1 MKKMISFLTMVAIAT
16 MSFAQSATELA
27 KQQREQNAE
36 YMKLLNIKPSK
47 SAKKQAKIYKKEGWE
62 VPAGESDLA
71 IQITKAELM
80 GQELMKDEEGNVTN
94 RYYMHTAIATSGT
107 YNSGYTS
114 VRANALVQVASMMK
128 TQLVAAWK
136 AKNDNNQNSSTSVIS
151 NDQITQRMG
160 GIVDETITNAIPTV
174 KMYRRIGN
182 NFEIQLQVAFDKKEL
197 SARLKR
203 GMKEK
208 LEEEGD
214 QLNALV
220 DEMLNN
226 KF

>member
-107 YNSGYTS
+107 YNSGYAS
-114 VRANALVQVASMMK
+114 VRANALAEVASMMK

-208 LEEEGD
+208 LEAEGD